1 MTKISRARYAA
12 LFGPTTG
19 DRIRLADTDLFV
31 EITEDRSG
39 GPGLAGD
46 EAVFG
51 GGKVLRESMGQGRAT
66 RADGAP
72 DTVITGVV
80 IIDYWGIIKADIG
93 IRDGRITAIGKA
105 GNPDI
110 MSGVHPDLVV
120 GPSTEIIAGNG
131 RIVTAGGI
139 DCHVHLICPQ
149 IKDEALGGGITTIIA
164 GGTGPAEGSK
174 ATTVTPGSWH
184 LARMLEALDSWP
196 MNIALLG
203 KGNTVSAESMWEQ
216 LRGGASGFKLHE
228 DWGSTPAAI
237 DACLTVADASG
248 VQVALHSDTL
258 NEAGFVEDTIG
269 AINGRSI
276 HAYHTEGAGGG
287 HAPDIIRVAA
297 EPYVLPSSTNPTR
310 PHTVNTL
317 DEHLDMLMVCHH
329 LNPAVPED
337 LAFAE
342 SRIRPSTMAA
352 EDLLH
357 DIGAISM
364 IGSDSQA
371 MGRIGEVVIRT
382 WQTAHVMKRR
392 RGALPGD
399 SGADNNRAR
408 RYIAK
413 YTICPAVAHGL
424 DHEIG
429 SVEVG
434 KLADLVLWEPA
445 FFGVRPHA
453 VLKGGMIAWA
463 AMGDANASIPTPQP
477 VLPRPMF
484 GAEPAAAAATSVH
497 FVSQHAV
504 DDGLADRIAVQPQAR
519 RGEGRPRCREGSD
532 AAQRRASRDR
542 GRPGHLHRADRR
554 RGVAGGPRRRTA
566 DGPALFPL
574 LGVCD
579 DQPGHSAHAVGLT
592 SADRRAR
599 AFRRRRRGHRR
610 RPGPRPR
617 DTARVPAPPNP
628 YDRLGDCVGGC
639 RRAHRQPV
647 RRTGRSRNRR
657 PHTRTRRASGVA
669 RTGARPATTRAPGL
683 AGRGVGP
690 AGRHTAPRG
699 RGRHGGCGRRP
710 DA

>member
-1 MTKISRARYAA
+1 MTELTRARYAA

-39 GPGLAGD
+39 GPALAGD

-51 GGKVLRESMGQGRAT
+51 GGKVLRESMGQARAT

-72 DTVITGVV
+72 DTVITGAV

-110 MSGVHPDLVV
+110 MTGVHPDLVV

-131 RIVTAGGI
+131 RILTAGAI

-149 IKDEALGGGITTIIA
+149 IMAEALGGGITTIVA

-184 LARMLEALDSWP
+184 LARMLESLDSWP
-196 MNIALLG
+196 LNVALLG
-203 KGNTVSAESMWEQ
+203 KGNTVSAEAMWEQ
-216 LRGGASGFKLHE
+216 LRGGAAGFKLHE
-228 DWGSTPAAI
+228 DWGTTPAAI
-237 DACLTVADASG
+237 DACLRVADAAG
-248 VQVALHSDTL
+248 VQVNLHSDTL
-258 NEAGFVEDTIG
+258 NEAGFVEDTLA
-269 AINGRSI
+269 AINGRAI

-287 HAPDIIRVAA
+287 HAPDIITVAGHA
-297 EPYVLPSSTNPTR
+297 NVLPSSTNPTR

-342 SRIRPSTMAA
+342 SRIRPSTIAA

-371 MGRIGEVVIRT
+371 MGRVGEVVLRT

-392 RGALPGD
+392 RGALEGD
-399 SGADNNRAR
+399 GPADNNRAR

-413 YTICPAVAHGL
+413 YTICPAIAHGL
-424 DHEIG
+424 DDEVG

-453 VLKGGMIAWA
+453 VLKGGMITWA

-484 GAEPAAAAATSVH
+484 GAAPAAAAATSVH
-497 FVSQHAV
+497 FVAPQAIE
-504 DDGLADRIAVQPQAR
+504 DGLADRLDIRRKLVAVKDVRKVGKRDMPLNDTLPRIEVEPDTFTVRIDGDVWQEQPAA
-519 RGEGRPRCREGSD
+519 ELPM
-532 AAQRRASRDR
+532 AQRYF
-542 GRPGHLHRADRR
+542 
-554 RGVAGGPRRRTA
+554 
-566 DGPALFPL
+566 LF
-574 LGVCD
+574 
-579 DQPGHSAHAVGLT
+579 
-592 SADRRAR
+592 
-599 AFRRRRRGHRR
+599 
-610 RPGPRPR
+610 
-617 DTARVPAPPNP
+617 
-628 YDRLGDCVGGC
+628 
-639 RRAHRQPV
+639 
-647 RRTGRSRNRR
+647 
-657 PHTRTRRASGVA
+657 
-669 RTGARPATTRAPGL
+669 
-683 AGRGVGP
+683 
-690 AGRHTAPRG
+690 
-699 RGRHGGCGRRP
+699 
-710 DA
+710 